1 MYETRLFLEVIRQ
14 KRNSKIMY
22 AFKTRITLI
31 ILFQI
36 VVIAAFPQDSL
47 NPTKQ
52 KKLIISGYVD
62 TYYSYD
68 FNKPTDKLRPP
79 FLYNFKN
86 HDELNA
92 NLVLLKAAYDGKKIR
107 ANLAVMT
114 GNYAK
119 NNLAAEPEFFRYIYE
134 ANVGYKFS
142 EKISVDAGIFPSHIG
157 CESAIAKD
165 NWNLSRSLLAENS
178 PYYETGIKF
187 NYKPNDKWTFSLFGL
202 QGWQNIK
209 DYNSSKALGTQIVF
223 TPNEKLI
230 FNSSSFIGNEKPD
243 SAKQVRLFHNF
254 HFTYHISSKL
264 KTLFMLDLGAERKVD
279 RSEYNKWMGT
289 AMLLQY
295 SFAKKFAMAVRTEF
309 YRDKNGVIISN
320 YLPSKFET
328 TGLAFNLDY
337 HPTKNFVIRAEMR
350 SLHSKNKIFVRNNE
364 AVQSNFSLLGSAA
377 FYF

>member
-1 MYETRLFLEVIRQ
+1 MPESMKQLTCFLL
-14 KRNSKIMY
+14 
-22 AFKTRITLI
+22 LI
-31 ILFQI
+31 LPLA
-36 VVIAAFPQDSL
+36 VSAQDSSD
-47 NPTKQ
+47 TQ
-52 KKLIISGYVD
+52 KSTLAISGYAD
-62 TYYSYD
+62 IYYQYD
-68 FNKPTDKLRPP
+68 FNKPADKLRPP
-79 FLYNFKN
+79 FLYNFKK
-86 HDELNA
+86 HDKTDA
-92 NLVLLKAAYDGKKIR
+92 NLVLLKAAYNGEKLR
-107 ANLAVMT
+107 ANLGVMT

-119 NNLAAEPEFFRYIYE
+119 YNLAAEPGFFKYIYE

-142 EKISVDAGIFPSHIG
+142 DKISVDAGIFPSHIG

-187 NYKPNDKWTFSLFGL
+187 NYKPNNKLTFSLLGL

-209 DYNSSKALGTQIVF
+209 DNNSSKAVGTQVTF

-243 SAKQVRLFHNF
+243 SAKQLRLFHNF

-279 RSEYNKWMGT
+279 KPGYNKWMGT
-289 AMLLQY
+289 AILLQY
-295 SFAKKFAMAVRTEF
+295 SFAKKFAVAARAEF

-320 YLPSKFET
+320 YLPAKFET

-337 HPTKNFVIRAEMR
+337 HPTKNFVLRAEMR
-350 SLHSKNKIFVRNNE
+350 SLHSKEKIFIRNNTD
-364 AVQSNFSLLGSAA
+364 VQSNFTLLGSAA
-377 FYF
+377 FHF

>member
-1 MYETRLFLEVIRQ
+1 MKIRTAFVFIQLHCVLFAL
-14 KRNSKIMY
+14 S
-22 AFKTRITLI
+22 
-31 ILFQI
+31 
-36 VVIAAFPQDSL
+36 QDSSSL
-47 NPTKQ
+47 KE
-52 KKLIISGYVD
+52 KSKLTISGYAD
-62 TYYSYD
+62 IYYQYD
-68 FNKPTDKLRPP
+68 FNKPAVKLRPP
-79 FLYNFKN
+79 FLYNFKK

-92 NLVLLKAAYDGKKIR
+92 NLVLLKAAYDGKKLR
-107 ANLAVMT
+107 TNLGVMT

-119 NNLAAEPEFFRYIYE
+119 YNLAAEPEFLRFIYE
-134 ANVGYKFS
+134 ANIGYKFS

-187 NYKPNDKWTFSLFGL
+187 NYKPNTKWVFSLFGL

-223 TPNEKLI
+223 TLNEKLI
-230 FNSSSFIGNEKPD
+230 FNSSSFIGNERPD
-243 SAKQVRLFHNF
+243 STKQLRLFHNF
-254 HFTYHISSKL
+254 YFTYHFSSKL

-279 RSEYNKWMGT
+279 RSGYNKWMGA

-295 SFAKKFAMAVRTEF
+295 SFAKKFAAAVRAEF
-309 YRDKNGVIISN
+309 YRDKNGVIILN
-320 YLPSKFET
+320 YLPSKFAT
-328 TGLAFNLDY
+328 TGFAFNLDY
-337 HPTKNFVIRAEMR
+337 YPIKNFVVRAEMR
-350 SLHSKNKIFVRNNE
+350 SLHSTDKIFIRTNT